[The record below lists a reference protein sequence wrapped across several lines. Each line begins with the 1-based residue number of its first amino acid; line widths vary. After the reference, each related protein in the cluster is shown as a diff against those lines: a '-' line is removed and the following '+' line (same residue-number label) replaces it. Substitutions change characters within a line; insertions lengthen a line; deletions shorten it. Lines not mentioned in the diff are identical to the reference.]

1 MLVAGPGSV
10 AWACDARTGDLM
22 RYNHAEL
29 FAGVAAALPERDC
42 IVFRER
48 RLTYRDVAARI
59 NRLANVLLFHGIT
72 ARRPRADLQPWES
85 GQDHV
90 ALYLHNGNEYLEGML
105 GAAAAR
111 AASLNVN
118 YRYVEAELTYLL
130 NDASARAII
139 YHARF
144 APTLAAVL
152 PSLSKPPTLLL
163 QVADDSGNALVP
175 GALDYEDALAA
186 ASADTPPAEPEADDL
201 YLLYTGGTTG
211 MPKGVMWTQA
221 DILESGL
228 GAFLPDGMFDVT
240 TLDDGVALVAAGDHR
255 VVLPLPP
262 LMHGA
267 AQWMALAGLLGGGT
281 IVFPDVVDRLDPA
294 SIWNLIDREGVQ
306 MMNLVGNAFATPLCD
321 EFERGGHD
329 GRSLQLIGVGGAVT
343 SASVKDRIL
352 RLLPQVV
359 IADVAGSSETGS
371 QLTNL
376 STGGAPAI
384 SGVFT
389 PATGTC
395 VVAEDHRR
403 ILAPGDPETGWL
415 AREGAIPLGYF
426 NDRDKTERTFPTI
439 EGRRMSLPGDRARH
453 RADGGIE
460 LLGRDSVT
468 INSGGEKIFAEEVE
482 DALIVHPAIR
492 DVVVVGRPSDRW
504 GSEIVAVVELVAGL
518 DPTDTELLAGAEQ
531 QLARY
536 KLPKAIVRVDSV
548 VRSPAG
554 KADYRWAKDIAA
566 AADSPAQKELIR

>member
-1 MLVAGPGSV
+1 
-10 AWACDARTGDLM
+10 M

-42 IVFRER
+42 IVFRDR
-48 RLTYRDVAARI
+48 RLTYRDVAMRI
-59 NRLANVLLFHGIT
+59 NRLANLLLSHGIT
-72 ARRPRADLQPWES
+72 VHRSRAGLPPWES

-111 AASLNVN
+111 ATSLNVN
-118 YRYVEAELTYLL
+118 YRYVKAELTYLL

-144 APTLAAVL
+144 APALAPVL
-152 PSLSKPPTLLL
+152 QCLREPPTLLL
-163 QVADDSGNALVP
+163 QVADDSGNALLP
-175 GALDYEDALAA
+175 GAVDYEDALAA
-186 ASADTPPAEPEADDL
+186 SSAEALSSEPDPDDL

-221 DILESGL
+221 DILESGV
-228 GAFLPDGMFDVT
+228 GAFLPEGMFEVSS
-240 TLDDGVALVAAGDHR
+240 LAEGVALVEAGDRR

-294 SIWNLIDREGVQ
+294 SIWELIDREGVQ
-306 MMNLVGNAFATPLCD
+306 LMNLVGNAFATPLCD

-329 GRSLQLIGVGGAVT
+329 GRSLQLVGVGGAVT

-352 RLLPQVV
+352 RLLPQVA

-371 QLTNL
+371 QLTNV
-376 STGGAPAI
+376 STSAAPAV

-389 PATGTC
+389 PAVGTC
-395 VVAEDHRR
+395 VVDEDRRR
-403 ILAPGDPETGWL
+403 ILEPGDRATGWL
-415 AREGAIPLGYF
+415 ARHGAIPLGYLR
-426 NDRDKTERTFPTI
+426 DRDKTERTFPTVD
-439 EGRRMSLPGDRARH
+439 GRRVSLPGDRARH
-453 RADGGIE
+453 RADGIIE

-482 DALIVHPAIR
+482 DALIVHPAVR
-492 DVVVVGRPSDRW
+492 DVVVVGRPSERW
-504 GSEIVAVVELVAGL
+504 GSEIVAVVELLPGH
-518 DPTDTELLAGAEQ
+518 DPTDPELLADAKQ
-531 QLARY
+531 RLARY
-536 KLPKAIVRVDSV
+536 KLPKAIVRVDAV
-548 VRSPAG
+548 LRSPAG
-554 KADYRWAKDIAA
+554 KADYRWARELAA
-566 AADSPAQKELIR
+566 AYSPAQKEMSK

>member
-1 MLVAGPGSV
+1 
-10 AWACDARTGDLM
+10 M

-29 FAGVAAALPERDC
+29 FAGIAAALPERDC

-48 RLTYRDVAARI
+48 RLTYRDVAERV
-59 NRLANVLLFHGIT
+59 NRLANMLLFHGIT
-72 ARRPRADLQPWES
+72 SHRPRAALQPWES

-111 AASLNVN
+111 ATSFNVN

-130 NDASARAII
+130 NDASPRAII

-152 PSLSKPPTLLL
+152 GSLREPPTLLL
-163 QVADDSGNALVP
+163 QVADDSGHALLP
-175 GALDYEDALAA
+175 GALDYEDALATC
-186 ASADTPPAEPEADDL
+186 SAETPSTTPDADDL

-211 MPKGVMWTQA
+211 MPKGVMWKQA
-221 DILESGL
+221 EILQSGL
-228 GAFLPDGMFDVT
+228 GGFLPDGMFDVP
-240 TLDDGVALVAAGDHR
+240 TLDQGVALVAEAER
-255 VVLPLPP
+255 SVVLPLPP

-281 IVFPDVVDRLDPA
+281 VVFPDVVDRLDAA
-294 SIWNLIDREGVQ
+294 SIWQLIDREGVQ
-306 MMNLVGNAFATPLCD
+306 RMNLVGNAFATPLCD
-321 EFERGGHD
+321 EFERGGHS
-329 GRSLQLIGVGGAVT
+329 GKTLQLIGVGGAVT

-371 QLTNL
+371 QLTNV
-376 STGGAPAI
+376 STSHSPAT
-384 SGVFT
+384 SGVFM
-389 PATGTC
+389 PAAGTC
-395 VVAEDHRR
+395 VVAEDHSRV
-403 ILAPGDPETGWL
+403 LEPGDPETGWL
-415 AREGAIPLGYF
+415 AREGNIPLGYL
-426 NDRDKTERTFPTI
+426 NDRDKTECTFPTV

-453 RADGGIE
+453 RADGAIE

-482 DALIVHPAIR
+482 DALIVHPSVR

-518 DPTDTELLAGAEQ
+518 NPTDEELLSDAGQ
-531 QLARY
+531 RLARY
-536 KLPKAIVRVDSV
+536 KLPKAIVRVDAV

-554 KADYRWAKDIAA
+554 KADYRWARELAA
-566 AADSPAQKELIR
+566 AAQTPAQKELIK